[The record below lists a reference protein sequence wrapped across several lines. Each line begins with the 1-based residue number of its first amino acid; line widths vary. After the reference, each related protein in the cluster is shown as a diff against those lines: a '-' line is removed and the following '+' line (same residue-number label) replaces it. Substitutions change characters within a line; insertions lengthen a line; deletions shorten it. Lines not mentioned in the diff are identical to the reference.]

1 MATAIIVGAGFSKCA
16 GLPTQ
21 NEFFDLLL
29 APELSQ
35 TPLQKCITDV
45 IEQFLRDVFGWSTGE
60 PLPSLEEF
68 FTCIDLSANT
78 GHHLGIKYTPKML
91 RAIRRM
97 TVHRVLQILDFK
109 YASSPVIQ
117 KFLTGVLPQAAGF
130 VVLNWDLVLERGLQD
145 VQADR
150 IDYGFDCFNWQT
162 RQRNEYL
169 FQGTPV
175 LKINGSSNWAYCDNC
190 ASMFFDLNR
199 KLALQEMVGL
209 VKADFRL
216 FDEAFKGKW
225 FDEALGIAPAN
236 RECPFCKNMISTH
249 MATFS
254 FTKSYRTYAYPA
266 IWHAARRMLAESTEW
281 VFVGYSL
288 PDADFEFKHMLKA
301 AQLSLEKRRTNQPLK
316 IEVILRENSRAERRY
331 RGFFGRRID
340 KIHQHGLEG
349 YVEENKK

>member
-1 MATAIIVGAGFSKCA
+1 MPTAIILGAGFSKCA

-35 TPLQKCITDV
+35 TPLHRCITQV
-45 IEQFLRDVFGWSTGE
+45 IEEFLGDVFGWTPGQ
-60 PLPSLEEF
+60 PLPSLEEY

-91 RAIRRM
+91 RAVRRM
-97 TVHRVLQILDFK
+97 TVHRVLQILDCK
-109 YASSPVIQ
+109 YTASPVIQ
-117 KFLTGVLPQAAGF
+117 QFLRSLLPQTSGF

-145 VQADR
+145 VQAER
-150 IDYGFDCFNWQT
+150 IDYGFECFNWQT
-162 RQRNEYL
+162 RQRNEFLY
-169 FQGTPV
+169 QGLPV

-216 FDEAFKGKW
+216 FDEALTGKS
-225 FDEALGIAPAN
+225 FNEALGIAPQN

-266 IWHAARRMLAESTEW
+266 IWQAARRMLAESTDW
-281 VFVGYSL
+281 LFVGYSL

-301 AQLSLEKRRTNQPLK
+301 AQLSLEKRRSNQPLK
-316 IEVILRENSRAERRY
+316 INVVLKGNEKAERRY
-331 RGFFGRRID
+331 RGFFGKRIET
-340 KIHQHGLEG
+340 IHQGGLE
-349 YVEENKK
+349 EFARALN